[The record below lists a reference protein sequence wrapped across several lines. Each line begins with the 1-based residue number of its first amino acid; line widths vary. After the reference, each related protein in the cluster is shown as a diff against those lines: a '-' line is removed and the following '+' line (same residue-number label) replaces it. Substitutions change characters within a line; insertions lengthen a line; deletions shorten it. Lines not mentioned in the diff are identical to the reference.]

1 MTHVATE
8 SSAAENKE
16 YTFSNADFDRVR
28 ALIHRTAGI
37 SLNATKQNMVYSR
50 LSRRLRSTGHGSF
63 RGYLDS
69 LEAGSSPEWQEFTNA
84 LTTNLTS
91 FFREEHHFPILT
103 EFFKEQAQRPLTIWC
118 AAASTGEEPYSL
130 AMTVS
135 ELFGTASPPA
145 KIVATDIDTNVL
157 ETAAAGVYAADGHKG
172 LSEQRRNK
180 FFLKGTGQNVGKIRA
195 RSEMRKLIEF
205 APLNLLSDSYDVPH
219 QLDVIFCR
227 NVLIYFDKPTQ
238 HTVLKRLAGH
248 LKVGGLLFAGHSE
261 NFSDCRDIFKLRGKT
276 VYERVD
282 QRHSESGSLS
292 RPIAQRLATA
302 A

>member
-1 MTHVATE
+1 MSNAAFE
-8 SSAAENKE
+8 PSAAENKE

-28 ALIHRTAGI
+28 ALILKTAGI
-37 SLNATKQNMVYSR
+37 SLNTTKQNMVYSR
-50 LSRRLRSTGHGSF
+50 LSRRLRSTGHVSF
-63 RGYLDS
+63 KNYLDS
-69 LEAGSSPEWQEFTNA
+69 LESGASAEWQEFTNA

-91 FFREEHHFPILT
+91 FFREEHHFPLLS
-103 EFFKEQAQRPLTIWC
+103 EALKAQPQRPITIWC

-130 AMTVS
+130 AITVC
-135 ELFGTASPPA
+135 ELFGTATPPA
-145 KIVATDIDTNVL
+145 KIIATDIDTNVL
-157 ETAAAGVYAADGHKG
+157 ETASAGVYAADGHKG

-180 FFLKGTGQNVGKIRA
+180 FFLKGAGQNAGKIRVRA
-195 RSEMRKLIEF
+195 EMRKLIEF
-205 APLNLLSDSYDVPH
+205 APLNLLSNHYDVPH

-238 HTVLKRLAGH
+238 HAVLKRLANH

-282 QRHSESGSLS
+282 LRHSESASMS
-292 RPIAQRLATA
+292 RPTVQRLATA
-302 A
+302 P

>member
-1 MTHVATE
+1 MTHVATQA
-8 SSAAENKE
+8 SAAENKE

-28 ALIHRTAGI
+28 VLIHKTAGI

-50 LSRRLRSTGHGSF
+50 LSRRLRSTGHASF
-63 RGYLDS
+63 KGYLDS

-103 EFFKEQAQRPLTIWC
+103 EFLKGQAQRPLTIWC

-135 ELFGTASPPA
+135 ELFGTATPAA

-157 ETAAAGVYAADGHKG
+157 ETAAVGVYAADGHKG
-172 LSEQRRNK
+172 LGEQRRNK
-180 FFLKGTGQNVGKIRA
+180 FFLKGAGQNAGKIRA
-195 RSEMRKLIEF
+195 RSELRKLIEF
-205 APLNLLSDSYDVPH
+205 APLNLLSGSYDVPY

-238 HTVLKRLAGH
+238 HAVLKRLASH

-261 NFSDCRDIFKLRGKT
+261 NFSDCREIFKLRGKT

-282 QRHSESGSLS
+282 TRHVDGSS
-292 RPIAQRLATA
+292 AVRPTEQRLLRAS
-302 A
+302 